1 MCELIIIWDT
11 GEKDVIKVKDIQS
24 AEKAERN
31 YKMAFGKQ
39 IAWTGIVEKRGA
51 KIWDTFILSETPSFS
66 EDKSLERI
74 NVFLIG
80 SVVQWFSIYKQYP
93 IFRLSTS
100 II

>member
-51 KIWDTFILSETPSFS
+51 KI
-66 EDKSLERI
+66 
-74 NVFLIG
+74 
-80 SVVQWFSIYKQYP
+80 
-93 IFRLSTS
+93 
-100 II
+100 